1 MNIADMIRHLASGSG
16 GTSLGITVGEV
27 TAINREART
36 VDVAPLDEGAPLLGM
51 NLQANQG
58 SSWGC
63 VQIPRMGS
71 YVIVGFTDYGSSG
84 IVLLC
89 DDVEEVRV
97 TVSGIDSSL
106 LVNDDGIILNGGN
119 LGGLVKVEELTRR
132 FNLIERDINRLKELM
147 MSWSPIPQDGGASLK
162 ALASSWSAA
171 PLIESTRNDYEN
183 ERVRQ

>member
-27 TAINREART
+27 TAIDREART
-36 VDVAPLDEGAPLLGM
+36 VDVAPLDEGAPWLGM
-51 NLQANQG
+51 NLQANHN
-58 SSWGC
+58 
-63 VQIPRMGS
+63 
-71 YVIVGFTDYGSSG
+71 
-84 IVLLC
+84 
-89 DDVEEVRV
+89 
-97 TVSGIDSSL
+97 SL